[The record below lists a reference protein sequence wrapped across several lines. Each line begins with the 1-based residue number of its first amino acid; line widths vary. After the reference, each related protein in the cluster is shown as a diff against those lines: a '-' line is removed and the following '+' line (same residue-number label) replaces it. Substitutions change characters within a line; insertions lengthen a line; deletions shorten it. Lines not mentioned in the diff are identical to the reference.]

1 MEKELE
7 NRIITFCKEELGL
20 FDIELTY
27 ETKLEDDLG
36 LSSFELMNMYTSLEE
51 EFGFTL
57 DADQMIL
64 VDTLKDLLELV
75 EESMRGVEDGV

>member
-57 DADQMIL
+57 DADQMLL